1 MASTSKDTGRQR
13 RLDPD
18 KIAESALAIADA
30 EGLSTVTVRRLAQ
43 HHDVTPMALYRH
55 FRDKD
60 ELLDAVA
67 ERLFAAVVLPEPSDA
82 PWHEQMQDLLAA
94 ILAALSP
101 HPNAAG
107 LTLHRIFASEPGL
120 TVAERALAL
129 LAEAGFSADQAAE
142 IGSQVIGS
150 LIAIVTPEPG
160 TTENPDP
167 EARDEQF
174 RAKRAA
180 LAALSPRR
188 YPHVVAAA
196 ETLVH
201 CASGRRDHALAV
213 HLIVA
218 GVRAVRP
225 TNSPATTGA

>member
-1 MASTSKDTGRQR
+1 MSKDTGRQR

-30 EGLSTVTVRRLAQ
+30 EGMSAVTLRRLAQ

-67 ERLFAAVVLPEPSDA
+67 ERLLAAVVLPEPSDA
-82 PWHEQMQDLLAA
+82 PWHEQIRDLLAA

-120 TVAERALAL
+120 TLAERTFAL
-129 LAEAGFSADQAAE
+129 LAEAGFSADQTAE
-142 IGSQVIGS
+142 IGSQMISS
-150 LIAIVTPEPG
+150 LIAIVAPDPA
-160 TTENPDP
+160 TTENSDP

-196 ETLVH
+196 DTLVH
-201 CASGRRDHALAV
+201 CAAGQRDQVLAV

-218 GVRAVRP
+218 GIRAVRP
-225 TNSPATTGA
+225 ADFPAATTAGV